1 MTDRWEIDAMMNRQ
15 GTTYQKHSRVVGAVH
30 MDANATMSSS
40 NTSQS
45 HIEMEAIRDT
55 ETPHTI

>member
-1 MTDRWEIDAMMNRQ
+1 MGEDIDAMMNRQ

-45 HIEMEAIRDT
+45 HIEMEAI
-55 ETPHTI
+55 